1 MSNPTSKQVVGLA
14 RQLFPTCIRV
24 DLRRIE
30 QRYWWATPDT
40 DDASYE
46 GLYELS
52 VSFRDRN
59 YIEVFGETLHE
70 VCQKL
75 RKEK

>member
-1 MSNPTSKQVVGLA
+1 
-14 RQLFPTCIRV
+14 
-24 DLRRIE
+24 LRRIE